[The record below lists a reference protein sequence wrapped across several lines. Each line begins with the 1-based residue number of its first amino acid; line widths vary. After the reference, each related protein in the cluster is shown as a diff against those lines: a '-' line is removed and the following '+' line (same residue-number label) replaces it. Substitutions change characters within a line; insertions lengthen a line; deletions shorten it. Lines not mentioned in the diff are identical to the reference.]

1 MPVQHPKTPRPD
13 PGHYRAWLNSWAL
26 AMRSDGLSKRT
37 VDMYVDAA
45 VLFSGW
51 LLATQP
57 KVHDWEQVGRDHLR
71 EFFAWLRAG
80 SESGHP
86 CPHRLQPG
94 TTPSC
99 NGYGKGYVNNVGR
112 CLQQYFAWYANEE
125 DRPNPFDKVAVPA
138 APKSDE
144 NPPQVLTVDQ
154 LATLIKDAER
164 SRDFESRRDA
174 AILRLFAATGCRLGE
189 LAHLRLDDVDVYG
202 REAVVTGKGDRK
214 RTVRFDAKAAR
225 ALDRY
230 LRSRAKRVKV
240 ATPALWLGHRG
251 PLTANGIYQLL
262 TRRGERLGIQL
273 YPHLMR
279 HTFAHRWLDEG
290 GAEGDLMA
298 LAGWESPQMLRHY
311 GRSARSARARRAYDR
326 VDVMGGV

>member
-1 MPVQHPKTPRPD
+1 
-13 PGHYRAWLNSWAL
+13 
-26 AMRSDGLSKRT
+26 MRSDGLSKRT

-57 KVHDWEQVGRDHLR
+57 KVHDWEQVGRDHVR

-94 TTPSC
+94 TTPGC

-125 DRPNPFDKVAVPA
+125 A
-138 APKSDE
+138 
-144 NPPQVLTVDQ
+144 
-154 LATLIKDAER
+154 
-164 SRDFESRRDA
+164 
-174 AILRLFAATGCRLGE
+174 
-189 LAHLRLDDVDVYG
+189 
-202 REAVVTGKGDRK
+202 
-214 RTVRFDAKAAR
+214 
-225 ALDRY
+225 
-230 LRSRAKRVKV
+230 
-240 ATPALWLGHRG
+240 GHRG

-273 YPHLMR
+273 YPHLILQPGLLTLTELGFDAMR
-279 HTFAHRWLDEG
+279 ERG
-290 GAEGDLMA
+290 Q
-298 LAGWESPQMLRHY
+298 PPPI
-311 GRSARSARARRAYDR
+311 
-326 VDVMGGV
+326 MGGCVD